1 MNKLKTSILAIG
13 LSTSVASNAA
23 LVFEFDTGVASYN
36 QVALLSTAQTVDGVS
51 YKLRATTP
59 TANRTLAKQPNNQ
72 GLGVGA
78 PGGANPWW
86 IGDGEAIN
94 FELRVL
100 DANGA
105 VTADTADFSLVGFDA
120 TSYKIAYGERAYIDI
135 AGSQYEIGGNNP
147 DTAGSKTIDDS
158 NAMGSNPLYPNNR
171 GSQFGWADEVADN
184 FTLTGGDMPG
194 SALPGG
200 TVSTQYRIE
209 LVTLELATEAA
220 PIPVPAAA
228 WLFGSALA
236 GLTLARR
243 K

>member
-23 LVFEFDTGVASYN
+23 LVFEFDVGPNYN
-36 QVALLSTAQTVDGVS
+36 QAFIASNVQTDAETGVS

-59 TANRTLAKQPNNQ
+59 TAGRSLAQQPGNQ

-78 PGGANPWW
+78 AGGANPWW

-94 FELRVL
+94 FELRVWL
-100 DANGA
+100 GNAMSEET
-105 VTADTADFSLVGFDA
+105 VDFSLDSFDA
-120 TSYKIAYGERAYIDI
+120 TSFKIAYGERAYITMNGNDY
-135 AGSQYEIGGNNP
+135 AIGGN
-147 DTAGSKTIDDS
+147 DASQAGSKTIDTS
-158 NAMGSNPLYPNNR
+158 NALGSNPAFPNNR
-171 GSQFGWADEVADN
+171 GAQFSWQDEVASN

-194 SALPGG
+194 SVLPNG
-200 TVSTQYRIE
+200 TIDTKYRIE
-209 LVTLELATEAA
+209 LVRLELAPAAA
-220 PIPVPAAA
+220 PVPVPAAA

>member
-1 MNKLKTSILAIG
+1 MNKLKTSIIAIG

-23 LVFEFDTGVASYN
+23 LVFEFDYGPNYNKEFIAS
-36 QVALLSTAQTVDGVS
+36 SSQTKDGVS

-59 TANRTLAKQPNNQ
+59 TAGRSMAQQPGSQ

-86 IGDGEAIN
+86 VGDGEAIN

-100 DANGA
+100 NANGA
-105 VTADTADFSLVGFDA
+105 MTADTADFSLVSFDA
-120 TSYKIAYGERAYIDI
+120 TSNKIAYDERAYLTVNGND
-135 AGSQYEIGGNNP
+135 YELGGNN
-147 DTAGSKTIDDS
+147 TNVAGSKTIDADNS
-158 NAMGSNPLYPNNR
+158 MGSNPSFPNSR
-171 GSQFGWADEVADN
+171 GSQFAGWTSEVADN
-184 FTLTGGDMPG
+184 FTLTGGSMPD
-194 SALPGG
+194 SAIAPGV
-200 TVSTQYRIE
+200 TATNYRIE
-209 LVTLELATEAA
+209 LVRLELAPEAA

>member
-1 MNKLKTSILAIG
+1 
-13 LSTSVASNAA
+13 
-23 LVFEFDTGVASYN
+23 
-36 QVALLSTAQTVDGVS
+36 
-51 YKLRATTP
+51 
-59 TANRTLAKQPNNQ
+59 
-72 GLGVGA
+72 
-78 PGGANPWW
+78 
-86 IGDGEAIN
+86 
-94 FELRVL
+94 
-100 DANGA
+100 
-105 VTADTADFSLVGFDA
+105 
-120 TSYKIAYGERAYIDI
+120 
-135 AGSQYEIGGNNP
+135 
-147 DTAGSKTIDDS
+147 
-158 NAMGSNPLYPNNR
+158 MGSNPLLYPNNR

-209 LVTLELATEAA
+209 LVRLELAEAA